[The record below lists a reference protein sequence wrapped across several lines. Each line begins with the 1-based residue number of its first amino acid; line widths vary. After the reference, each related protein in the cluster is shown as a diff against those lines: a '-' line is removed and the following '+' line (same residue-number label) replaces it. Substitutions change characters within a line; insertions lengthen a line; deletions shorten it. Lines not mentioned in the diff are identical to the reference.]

1 MFLRQ
6 FQDWITAAIKPIIE
20 PRQTMYHKKLKK
32 KKKEKSKKKK
42 MIKEN
47 FLENFNGPFNYWISF

>member
-6 FQDWITAAIKPIIE
+6 LQDWITAAIKPIIE

-32 KKKEKSKKKK
+32 KKKEKSKKNDKRK
-42 MIKEN
+42 LPGK
-47 FLENFNGPFNYWISF
+47 F